1 MPTAVAG
8 TADASVAMRA
18 GAEDSS
24 DETLIARISGRD
36 QTAMCALFARYRTPL
51 YRWLLRIVGDKAL
64 AEDLLSEVFI
74 DVWRQASSFK
84 GRSSVS
90 TWLLAIARYKAL
102 SARRRRREEQLD
114 MELAESIC
122 DPAGDAETMLQE
134 KDQGERLAQA
144 LSKLPEEHRHVIDL
158 VYYHGKAVREVSE
171 ILRIPESTV
180 KTRMF
185 YARKKLARLVDR
197 DGGEV
202 ITARIAERV

>member
-8 TADASVAMRA
+8 TADASVAMRG
-18 GAEDSS
+18 GAEESS
-24 DETLIARISGRD
+24 DKVLIARISGRD
-36 QTAMCALFARYRTPL
+36 QTAMRTLFARYRMPL
-51 YRWLLRIVGDKAL
+51 YRWLLRIAGDNAL

-114 MELAESIC
+114 MELAESVC

-134 KDQGERLAQA
+134 KDRNERLAQA
-144 LSKLPEEHRHVIDL
+144 LRKLPDEHRHVIDL
-158 VYYHGKAVREVSE
+158 VYYHGRAVREVSE
-171 ILRIPESTV
+171 ILCIPESTV

-185 YARKKLARLVDR
+185 YARKKLARLVHR
-197 DGGEV
+197 DGGEM
-202 ITARIAERV
+202 ITARITEPV

>member
-1 MPTAVAG
+1 VKQGIAMPTAVAG
-8 TADASVAMRA
+8 TADASGVMRA

-24 DETLIARISGRD
+24 DKALIARIVDRD
-36 QTAMCALFARYRTPL
+36 QTAMRALFARYRTPL

-64 AEDLLSEVFI
+64 AEDLVSEVFI
-74 DVWRQASSFK
+74 DVWRQASSFE

-122 DPAGDAETMLQE
+122 DPAGDPETVLQE
-134 KDQGERLAQA
+134 KDQGECLAQA
-144 LSKLPEEHRHVIDL
+144 LRKLPEDHRHVIDL

-185 YARKKLARLVDR
+185 YARRKLARLVDR
-197 DGGEV
+197 
-202 ITARIAERV
+202 TTTR